1 MDLGLSGRAA
11 LVTGGSQ
18 GIGYAIAR
26 LLRAEG
32 ASIALLARDPDR
44 LATAEAR
51 LRDEVD
57 GPGDVVVVSADLKRH
72 DVAEAA
78 VSEVAERFGGTLHVV
93 VNNAGPI
100 LQGGAIE
107 GSDDHKWMETFDG
120 KTMGMLRVA
129 RAAMPYLPE
138 DGTGR
143 IVNIAGISGRS
154 LLPSASASGMAN
166 AAIFAL
172 TSYLA
177 QELAPRG
184 VRVNCVSPGLIR
196 SESWVANAE
205 RLGAQRGIDG
215 EQFMVEMAE
224 DLGVRCGGWAH
235 PSDVADAV
243 VFLVSDRATYITG
256 QVLAVDGGLA
266 NFVV

>member
-1 MDLGLSGRAA
+1 MDLGLTGRTA
-11 LVTGGSQ
+11 LVTGGSR
-18 GIGYAIAR
+18 GIGYAVAR

-32 ASIALLARDPDR
+32 AHVALLARTPQP
-44 LATAEAR
+44 LADAAER
-51 LRDEVD
+51 LRGEVD
-57 GPGDVVVVSADLKRH
+57 GPGDVVAFPVDLKERADTESAVA
-72 DVAEAA
+72 DV
-78 VSEVAERFGGTLHVV
+78 VARLGTLHIV

-107 GSDDHKWMETFDG
+107 GSEDFKWLETFDA

-129 RAAMPYLPE
+129 RAAIPHLPH

-143 IVNIAGISGRS
+143 IVNIGGISGRS
-154 LLPSASASGMAN
+154 LLPHASASGMAN

-177 QELAPRG
+177 NELAPRG

-196 SESWVANAE
+196 TDSWVANGE
-205 RLGAQRGIDG
+205 RLGAQRGISG
-215 EQFMVEMAE
+215 EQFMDEMAE
-224 DLGVRCGGWAH
+224 QLGVRCGGWAE
-235 PSDVADAV
+235 PAEVADAV
-243 VFLVSDRATYITG
+243 AFLVSDRATYITG

-266 NFVV
+266 DFVV

>member
-1 MDLGLSGRAA
+1 MDLGLTGRAA
-11 LVTGGSQ
+11 LVTGGSK
-18 GIGYAIAR
+18 GIGYAVAR

-32 ASIALLARDPDR
+32 AHVALLARSPEP
-44 LATAEAR
+44 LAEAAAR

-57 GPGDVVVVSADLKRH
+57 GPGDVLAVPADLKQR
-72 DVAEAA
+72 DSTEGAVAE
-78 VSEVAERFGGTLHVV
+78 VVARFGALHIV

-100 LQGGAIE
+100 LQGGAIG
-107 GSDDHKWMETFDG
+107 GSDDFKWSETFDA

-129 RAAMPYLPE
+129 RAAIPHLPE

-143 IVNIAGISGRS
+143 IVNIGGISGRS
-154 LLPSASASGMAN
+154 LLPDASASGMAN

-177 QELAPRG
+177 KELAPRG

-196 SESWVANAE
+196 TDSWVANGE
-205 RLGAQRGIDG
+205 RLGAERGISGD
-215 EQFMVEMAE
+215 QFMAEMA
-224 DLGVRCGGWAH
+224 DRLGVRCGGWAD
-235 PSDVADAV
+235 PAEVADAV
-243 VFLVSDRATYITG
+243 AFLVSDRATYITG